1 MGQMRF
7 VYATIDIVCISF
19 VLPLFICV
27 SVRKHRDRK
36 ADYFFSLL
44 SIIVL
49 ALTVGDIP
57 YWLFTG
63 TSNWYNPY
71 LLQIGT
77 FINYV
82 AGAPLSLV
90 YTNYLVCSIGLEK
103 KKADRIR
110 HVTWI
115 LSAFAIAAVIF
126 NLKFNFYYSIDPVTN
141 TYSRGP
147 MWICS
152 QFVGGSTLLYN
163 VYILIKYRKRLVLSA
178 WVGTV
183 LYIMM
188 PVVGSVLQLI
198 TDGAPVL
205 TWLTAIALYILYFT
219 VNTEMRYQMEKQ
231 KKELTESKTTIML
244 SQIQPHFLYNS
255 LTTIAALCEKS
266 PMEAKRATLDFSRYL
281 RCNIDSVNKRIP
293 VPFKQ
298 ELEHVRNYL
307 NLEKLR
313 FEKRLNI
320 IMDIQATEFLIPSLT
335 IQPLVENAVKHGICN
350 REGGKG
356 TLILSTVEEEKCFKV
371 IIRDDG
377 MGFDTTKKP
386 NDGREHIGIE
396 NVKSRLYSIIGAT
409 MTIESEI
416 GRGTVV
422 TVYVP
427 KETKKRRKSKDNEN
441 FGIN

>member
-1 MGQMRF
+1 MDQMRF
-7 VYATIDIVCISF
+7 IYATIDIICISF

-44 SIIVL
+44 CIIVL
-49 ALTVGDIP
+49 GISLGDIP
-57 YWLFTG
+57 YWLCAG
-63 TSNWYNPY
+63 TDKWYNPY
-71 LLQIGT
+71 ILQIGT
-77 FINYV
+77 FVNYI

-90 YTNYLVCSIGLEK
+90 YTNYLVSSLDFEK
-103 KKADRIR
+103 KKADKIR
-110 HVTWI
+110 YITWI
-115 LSAFAIAAVIF
+115 LTAFAMAAVIL
-126 NLKFNFYYSIDPVTN
+126 NLKYHFYYTIDPVTN

-147 MWICS
+147 AWICS
-152 QFVGGSTLLYN
+152 QFVGGITLIYN
-163 VYILIKYRKRLVLSA
+163 VGILIKYHKRLVLSA
-178 WVGTV
+178 WIGTV
-183 LYIMM
+183 LYIML
-188 PVVGSVLQLI
+188 PVAGSILQLL
-198 TDGAPVL
+198 TGGAPVL
-205 TWLTAIALYILYFT
+205 TWLISIALFILFFT
-219 VNTEMRYQMEKQ
+219 VNTEMRYLMEKQ
-231 KKELTESKTTIML
+231 KKELAESKTTIML

-298 ELEHVRNYL
+298 ELEHVQNYL

-356 TLILSTVEEEKCFKV
+356 TLILSTVEEEKFFKI

-409 MTIESEI
+409 MTIESEV
-416 GRGTVV
+416 GKGTIV

-427 KETKKRRKSKDNEN
+427 KEKKKRRKSKDNES
-441 FGIN
+441 FGIV